1 MERAKAILV
10 FTATVFFPAVGLMV
24 PFGGFA
30 PDAFP
35 VPQADPPVQPAGYAF
50 SIWGLIYLWLLAM
63 GAFGLFKRA
72 DDAAWDR
79 TRWPLFVSLAI
90 GTAWLPVASQSPE
103 WATVLIWVMLVTAA
117 VGLIRAPR
125 ADVWWLAVPV
135 GLYAGWLT
143 AASSVS
149 IGLLGAGYD
158 VVLGQTGWAVIA
170 VMLALAVTAVVLP
183 KAPSPTAYGAAVVW
197 ALIGI
202 IVQNMDGSIIVA
214 AIAAAG
220 IALCLGVLAVMRRRQ
235 SLR

>member
-10 FTATVFFPAVGLMV
+10 FTATVFFPAVGLLV

-63 GAFGLFKRA
+63 GGFGLFRRA
-72 DDAAWDR
+72 DDMAWDR
-79 TRWPLFVSLAI
+79 TRWPLFVSLAV

-103 WATVLIWVMLVTAA
+103 WATVLIWVMLATAA
-117 VGLIRAPR
+117 VALVRAPR
-125 ADVWWLAVPV
+125 ADAWWLAVPV

-149 IGLLGAGYD
+149 IGLLGAGYG
-158 VVLGQTGWAVIA
+158 LLFGQVGWAVAA
-170 VMLALAVTAVVLP
+170 VALALVVAVFVLP
-183 KAPSPTAYGAAVVW
+183 RAASPLAYAAALAW
-197 ALIGI
+197 ALVGI
-202 IVQNMDGSIIVA
+202 VVQNLGGPLIVA
-214 AIAAAG
+214 AVA
-220 IALCLGVLAVMRRRQ
+220 CLGLAAVAALA
-235 SLR
+235 LRVRSSGTA